1 MGMEIIDMIVLATP
15 MGLGELVDR
24 INRKVFSESN
34 YNDIAVR
41 ATYAPLIE
49 AIDRAIAENTQY
61 LSFGHENMESCESGG
76 SYVYN
81 VRQAIANLKVAK
93 EVFSSPTKPSQ
104 EQVDVVEQ
112 EKVEEIEKIST
123 PNSTELEEV
132 IRGVKGLA
140 KYLHIGSTLAQA
152 VINSK
157 LLQEDG
163 AQYSAGGK
171 WFFNREKLDRLL
183 AKKPELLKDIHI
195 HRRKK

>member
-1 MGMEIIDMIVLATP
+1 MDIISMIVVATP
-15 MGLGELVDR
+15 LELGTLVDR
-24 INRKVFSESN
+24 INREVFSENN
-34 YNDIAVR
+34 YNDIAAR

-49 AIDRAIAENTQY
+49 AIDMAIAENTQY
-61 LSFGHENMESCESGG
+61 LSFGHENMKICESGG

-93 EVFSSPTKPSQ
+93 EVFSNPTKPSQ
-104 EQVDVVEQ
+104 EQADVAEQ

-123 PNSTELEEV
+123 SNSTELEEV

-140 KYLHIGSTLAQA
+140 KYLHIGNTLAQA

-157 LLQEDG
+157 LLQEGG

-183 AKKPELLKDIHI
+183 AAKPELLKDTHI
-195 HRRKK
+195 QRRKK

>member
-1 MGMEIIDMIVLATP
+1 MGIISMIVVATP
-15 MGLGELVDR
+15 LELGTLVDR
-24 INRKVFSESN
+24 INRKVFSENN

-49 AIDRAIAENTQY
+49 AIDMAIAENTQY
-61 LSFGHENMESCESGG
+61 LSFGHENMECFESGG
-76 SYVYN
+76 SDVYN

-93 EVFSSPTKPSQ
+93 EVFSNPPLPSQ

-123 PNSTELEEV
+123 SNSTELEEV
-132 IRGVKGLA
+132 FRGVKGLA
-140 KYLHIGSTLAQA
+140 EYLHIGSTLAQA

-183 AKKPELLKDIHI
+183 AKKPELLKDVHI
-195 HRRKK
+195 QRRKK

>member
-1 MGMEIIDMIVLATP
+1 MGIISMIVVATP
-15 MGLGELVDR
+15 LELGTLVDR
-24 INRKVFSESN
+24 INRKVFAENN

-49 AIDRAIAENTQY
+49 AIDMAIAENTQY
-61 LSFGHENMESCESGG
+61 LSFGHENMESCESGD

-93 EVFSSPTKPSQ
+93 EVFSNPPLPSQ
-104 EQVDVVEQ
+104 EQVDVAEQ
-112 EKVEEIEKIST
+112 EKVEIST
-123 PNSTELEEV
+123 SNSTELEEV

-183 AKKPELLKDIHI
+183 VKKPELLKDIHI
-195 HRRKK
+195 QRRKK

>member
-1 MGMEIIDMIVLATP
+1 MGMEIIDVIVLATP
-15 MGLGELVDR
+15 LELGTLVDR

-49 AIDRAIAENTQY
+49 AIDMAIAENTQY

-93 EVFSSPTKPSQ
+93 EVFFNPPLPSQ
-104 EQVDVVEQ
+104 EQVDVAEQ

-123 PNSTELEEV
+123 SNSTELEEV
-132 IRGVKGLA
+132 IRGVKGLS
-140 KYLHIGSTLAQA
+140 KYLHICTSLAQA

-183 AKKPELLKDIHI
+183 AAKPELLKDIHI
-195 HRRKK
+195 QRRKR

>member
-1 MGMEIIDMIVLATP
+1 MGMEIIDVIVLATP
-15 MGLGELVDR
+15 LELGTLVDR

-61 LSFGHENMESCESGG
+61 LSFGHENMESRESGG

-93 EVFSSPTKPSQ
+93 EVFSNPPLPSQ
-104 EQVDVVEQ
+104 EQVDVAEQ
-112 EKVEEIEKIST
+112 EKVEIST
-123 PNSTELEEV
+123 SNLTELEEV

-157 LLQEDG
+157 LLQENG

-183 AKKPELLKDIHI
+183 AKKPELLKDVHI
-195 HRRKK
+195 QRRKK

>member
-1 MGMEIIDMIVLATP
+1 MGMEIIDVIVLATP
-15 MGLGELVDR
+15 LELGTLVDR

-93 EVFSSPTKPSQ
+93 EVFSNPPLPSQ
-104 EQVDVVEQ
+104 EQVDVAEQ
-112 EKVEEIEKIST
+112 EKVEIST
-123 PNSTELEEV
+123 SNLTELEEV

-157 LLQEDG
+157 LLQENG

-183 AKKPELLKDIHI
+183 AKKPELLKDVHI
-195 HRRKK
+195 QRRKK

>member
-1 MGMEIIDMIVLATP
+1 MEIIDVIVLATP
-15 MGLGELVDR
+15 LELGTLVDR

-61 LSFGHENMESCESGG
+61 LSFGHENMESRESGG

-93 EVFSSPTKPSQ
+93 EVFSNPPLPSQ
-104 EQVDVVEQ
+104 EQVDVAEQ
-112 EKVEEIEKIST
+112 EKVEIST
-123 PNSTELEEV
+123 SNLTELEEV

-157 LLQEDG
+157 LLQENG

-183 AKKPELLKDIHI
+183 AKKPELLKDVHI
-195 HRRKK
+195 QRRKK

>member
-1 MGMEIIDMIVLATP
+1 MDIISMIVVATP
-15 MGLGELVDR
+15 LKLGVLVDR

-34 YNDIAVR
+34 SNDIAVR

-49 AIDRAIAENTQY
+49 AIDMAIAENTQY
-61 LSFGHENMESCESGG
+61 LSFGHENMKSCKSDG

-93 EVFSSPTKPSQ
+93 EVFSNPTKPSQ

-112 EKVEEIEKIST
+112 KKVEEIEKIST
-123 PNSTELEEV
+123 SNSTELEEV
-132 IRGVKGLA
+132 IRGVKGLSE
-140 KYLHIGSTLAQA
+140 YLHICISLAQA

-183 AKKPELLKDIHI
+183 AKKPELLKDVHI
-195 HRRKK
+195 ERRKK

>member
-1 MGMEIIDMIVLATP
+1 MGIISMIVVATP
-15 MGLGELVDR
+15 LELGTLVDR
-24 INRKVFSESN
+24 INMKVFSENN

-49 AIDRAIAENTQY
+49 AIDMAIAENTQY

-93 EVFSSPTKPSQ
+93 EVFSNPPLPSQ
-104 EQVDVVEQ
+104 EQVDVAEQ
-112 EKVEEIEKIST
+112 EKVEIST
-123 PNSTELEEV
+123 SNSTELEEV

-140 KYLHIGSTLAQA
+140 KYLHIGTTLAQA

>member
-1 MGMEIIDMIVLATP
+1 MGIISMIVVATP
-15 MGLGELVDR
+15 LELGALVDR

-93 EVFSSPTKPSQ
+93 EVFSNPPLPSQ
-104 EQVDVVEQ
+104 EQVDVAEQ
-112 EKVEEIEKIST
+112 EKVEIST
-123 PNSTELEEV
+123 SNSTELEEV

-157 LLQEDG
+157 LLQENG

-183 AKKPELLKDIHI
+183 AAKPELLKDIHI
-195 HRRKK
+195 QRRKK

>member
-1 MGMEIIDMIVLATP
+1 MGIISMIVVATP
-15 MGLGELVDR
+15 LELGTLVDR
-24 INRKVFSESN
+24 INRKVFSENN

-49 AIDRAIAENTQY
+49 AIDMAIAENTRY

-93 EVFSSPTKPSQ
+93 EVFSNPTKPSQ
-104 EQVDVVEQ
+104 EQVDVAEQ
-112 EKVEEIEKIST
+112 EKVEIST
-123 PNSTELEEV
+123 SNSTELEEV

-195 HRRKK
+195 QRRKK

>member
-1 MGMEIIDMIVLATP
+1 MGIISMIVVATP
-15 MGLGELVDR
+15 LELGTLVDR
-24 INRKVFSESN
+24 INRKVFSENN
-34 YNDIAVR
+34 YNNIAVR

-49 AIDRAIAENTQY
+49 AIDMAIAENTQY
-61 LSFGHENMESCESGG
+61 LSFGHENMESFESGG

-93 EVFSSPTKPSQ
+93 EVFSNPPLPSQ

-123 PNSTELEEV
+123 SNSTELEEV

-140 KYLHIGSTLAQA
+140 KYLHICTSLAQA

-183 AKKPELLKDIHI
+183 AKKPELLKDVHI
-195 HRRKK
+195 ERRKK

>member
-1 MGMEIIDMIVLATP
+1 MGIISMIVVATP
-15 MGLGELVDR
+15 LELGALVDR

-93 EVFSSPTKPSQ
+93 EVFSNPPLPSQ
-104 EQVDVVEQ
+104 EQVDVAEQ
-112 EKVEEIEKIST
+112 EKVEIST
-123 PNSTELEEV
+123 SNSTELEEV

-157 LLQEDG
+157 LLQENG

-183 AKKPELLKDIHI
+183 AKKPELLKDVHI
-195 HRRKK
+195 QRRKK

>member
-1 MGMEIIDMIVLATP
+1 MIVVATP
-15 MGLGELVDR
+15 LKLGTLVDR
-24 INRKVFSESN
+24 INRKVFAESN

-49 AIDRAIAENTQY
+49 AIDMAIAENTQY

-93 EVFSSPTKPSQ
+93 EVFSNPPLPSQ

-123 PNSTELEEV
+123 SNSTELEEV
-132 IRGVKGLA
+132 IRGVKGLSE
-140 KYLHIGSTLAQA
+140 YLHICTSLAQA

-183 AKKPELLKDIHI
+183 AKKPELLKDVHI
-195 HRRKK
+195 QRRKK

>member
-1 MGMEIIDMIVLATP
+1 MGIISMIVVATP
-15 MGLGELVDR
+15 LELGALVDR

-93 EVFSSPTKPSQ
+93 EVFSNPPLPSQ
-104 EQVDVVEQ
+104 EQVDVAEQ
-112 EKVEEIEKIST
+112 EKVEIST
-123 PNSTELEEV
+123 SNSTELEEV

-157 LLQEDG
+157 LLQENG

-183 AKKPELLKDIHI
+183 AAKPELLKDIHI